1 MAPAIFI
8 TDTETTG
15 ATPEDKIVDIA
26 FIEVDDELNVVR
38 EVQSL
43 VDPQRPISYS
53 AQAVHGIEPN
63 MIENAPTIEELF
75 AIVLPQQGFALPEDV
90 EIIAHNSMFDRRYV
104 EVLPF
109 PKISGFTCTL
119 RLARRYLPKAEN
131 HKLTTLVYQYGL
143 YKGEAHGALEDARM
157 ALGLLKFI
165 VELSGKTV
173 RELIEEQREPQWV
186 SVCPFKKFK
195 DQPMTAVDRGYA
207 QWALG
212 NMQNL
217 DPDMRYTLTCIASGK
232 IPAGVQ

>member
-1 MAPAIFI
+1 MQPAIFI

-15 ATPEDKIVDIA
+15 ATLADKIVDIA
-26 FIEVDDELNVVR
+26 FIEVDDELNVLR

-43 VDPQRPISYS
+43 VDPQRPISFS
-53 AQAVHGIEPN
+53 AQAIHGITPE
-63 MIENAPTIEELF
+63 MVADKPTIEELF
-75 AIVLPQQGFALPEDV
+75 SVVLPEQGFTLPEDV
-90 EIIAHNSMFDRRYV
+90 QIIAHNSMFDRRYV

-157 ALGLLKFI
+157 ALSLLKFI
-165 VELSGKTV
+165 VELSEKGI
-173 RELIEEQREPQWV
+173 RDLIEEQRVPQWV
-186 SVCPFKKFK
+186 AVCPFAKYK

-212 NMQNL
+212 KMENL

-232 IPAGVQ
+232 IPANV